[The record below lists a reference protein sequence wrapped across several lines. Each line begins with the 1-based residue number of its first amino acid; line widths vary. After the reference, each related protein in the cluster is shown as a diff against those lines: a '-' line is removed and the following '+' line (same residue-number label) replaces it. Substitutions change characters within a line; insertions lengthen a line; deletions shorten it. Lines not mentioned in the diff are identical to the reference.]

1 MPHECKKDVDMEGL
15 SEEDLTINK
24 PETNVDESI
33 MLALCDSLNE
43 LYDKLSI
50 LSNVMEKK
58 ISEHNLNQNDK
69 GEVK

>member
-1 MPHECKKDVDMEGL
+1 MEGL

>member
-1 MPHECKKDVDMEGL
+1 MERAL
-15 SEEDLTINK
+15 EEDLTIEN
-24 PETNVDESI
+24 PETNDDEGI

-50 LSNVMEKK
+50 LNHVMEEK
-58 ISEHNLNQNDK
+58 IMEHNLSQINK